1 MIELKGIKKIF
12 NKGTANE
19 NLLFDHFDLTLRKG
33 EFTLIIGSNGSGK
46 TSILNLIAG
55 TLKSDAGE
63 ILIDGMPIGKL
74 EDYERS
80 KWIARIFQDP
90 LAGTAP
96 ELSIAENFRLAS
108 LRTKKKGLNIGTNQ
122 AFKSALREQI
132 SRLGLGL
139 ENKLDQSMGSLS
151 GGQRQALTLLMAT
164 LDETKLLILDE
175 PVAALDPKTASV
187 IMQLANEL
195 IRRKN
200 LTAIMVTHSMKD
212 VKEYG
217 DRLIMLKT
225 GKIDRDLSGEAKK
238 NVSLSELYDWFES

>member
-19 NLLFDHFDLTLRKG
+19 NVLFDSFDLTIRKG
-33 EFTLIIGSNGSGK
+33 EFALIIGSNGSGK
-46 TSILNLIAG
+46 STILNLIAG
-55 TLKSDAGE
+55 TLKSDEGDVS
-63 ILIDGMPIGKL
+63 IDGKSIGKL
-74 EDYERS
+74 EDYKRS

-122 AFKSALREQI
+122 AFKNGLREQI
-132 SRLGLGL
+132 SQLGLGL
-139 ENKLDQSMGSLS
+139 ENKVDQSMGSLS

-187 IMQLANEL
+187 IMELANDL

-225 GKIDRDLSGEAKK
+225 GKIDRDLSGQAKK
-238 NVSLSELYDWFES
+238 TVSLTELYDWFES

>member
-19 NLLFDHFDLTLRKG
+19 NVLFDKFDLTIRKG
-33 EFTLIIGSNGSGK
+33 EFALIIGSNGSGK
-46 TSILNLIAG
+46 STILNLIAG
-55 TLKSDAGE
+55 TLKSDEGDVS
-63 ILIDGMPIGKL
+63 IDGKSIGKL
-74 EDYERS
+74 EDYKRS

-122 AFKSALREQI
+122 AFKNGLREQI
-132 SRLGLGL
+132 SQLDLGL

-187 IMQLANEL
+187 IMELANDL

-225 GKIDRDLSGEAKK
+225 GKIDRDLSGQAKK
-238 NVSLSELYDWFES
+238 TVSLTELYDWFES